1 MPDRDDAPGG
11 GSSAGGAGLT
21 GPPPPPPPPPP
32 GPHARRPG
40 QPRRSRV
47 RLWAALGGGAV
58 LVVVLA
64 VIAATVLTSGG
75 GGSTGA
81 ASGTPVGAQLE
92 QLLPAARALPQ
103 GWYLAD
109 APAEPATF
117 FQPGHQPP
125 QPIDACLD
133 FNDGFDLGVA
143 GDTSLSIASETA
155 LFGAGPGD
163 GLLRADLFGVE
174 PGEAAAAIRAVGAW
188 AARCSSYHVVSHYFD
203 IHYTVTAAPVPGLG
217 DQSLD
222 VRVTMHR
229 PSQLGGNLLPLT
241 GNNTLLVRVGNDLIA
256 IECLAPPDSMIA
268 SLAGLAAPMARRLPT
283 AATLPRS
290 GRAARPQT
298 PAPSPAASPDLTASQ
313 LNRLLPVT
321 SGLPAE
327 FYQGNP
333 ATALDWPAPGN
344 VPLTGAPPA
353 LSCAQIFALTS
364 GADLRQYDV
373 NYRVDATLSEY
384 DPNSNGLDVEIDEV
398 TTAALARADVTALR
412 TAAARCPQLS
422 NTEAGVTD
430 VYRVSVS
437 SVPGL
442 GAQNVNV
449 YLDPLSSG
457 PGSVPSGPADI
468 LLVRVGAALVLVDY
482 SLSLPEQ
489 VPPVTAIARRIADKL

>member
-1 MPDRDDAPGG
+1 MPDRHDAPGG
-11 GSSAGGAGLT
+11 GPPADDGRGEPGLAGT
-21 GPPPPPPPPPP
+21 PPPPPPP
-32 GPHARRPG
+32 ARP
-40 QPRRSRV
+40 RSRA

-58 LVVVLA
+58 LVAVLA

-75 GGSTGA
+75 NGGGGTGVR
-81 ASGTPVGAQLE
+81 SGTPVGAQLE
-92 QLLPAARALPQ
+92 QLLPAAGALPR

-117 FQPGHQPP
+117 FQPGRQPP
-125 QPIDACLD
+125 RPIDACLD
-133 FNDGFDLGVA
+133 FNEGFDLGVA
-143 GDTSLSIASETA
+143 GDTSLSMASETA

-163 GLLRADLFGVE
+163 GLLRTDLFGVV
-174 PGEAAAAIRAVGAW
+174 PGDAAAAIRAVGAW

-203 IHYTVTAAPVPGLG
+203 IRYTVTAAPVPGLG

-268 SLAGLAAPMARRLPT
+268 SLAGLAAPMARRLPA
-283 AATLPRS
+283 AATLPTS
-290 GRAARPQT
+290 GPAARPRT
-298 PAPSPAASPDLTASQ
+298 PAPAPAASPDLTASQ
-313 LNRLLPVT
+313 LNGLLPVT

-333 ATALDWPAPGN
+333 ATPLDWPDPGN
-344 VPLTGAPPA
+344 VPLTGAPAA
-353 LSCAQIFALTS
+353 LSCAQIFSLVS

-373 NYRVDATLSEY
+373 NYRIDADLSEY

-398 TTAALARADVTALR
+398 TTAALASADVTALR

-422 NTEAGVTD
+422 NTEAGDTD
-430 VYRVSVS
+430 VYRVSVT

-449 YLDPLSSG
+449 YLDPLSASPGNALSG
-457 PGSVPSGPADI
+457 AADI

-489 VPPVTAIARRIADKL
+489 PPPVTAIAGRIADRL